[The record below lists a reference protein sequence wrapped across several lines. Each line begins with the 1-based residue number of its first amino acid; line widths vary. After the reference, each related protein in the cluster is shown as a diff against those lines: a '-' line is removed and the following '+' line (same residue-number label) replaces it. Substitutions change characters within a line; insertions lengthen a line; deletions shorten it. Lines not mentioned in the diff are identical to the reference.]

1 MSSIFDD
8 KRIKDFVIATERK
21 RDIQDVDLGNNHDC
35 GYCPD
40 CGEELQ
46 ETGSTTYCVDCGW
59 FDSGWAE

>member
-1 MSSIFDD
+1 MSIFDD
-8 KRIKDFVIATERK
+8 KRIKDFVIAAERQ
-21 RDIQDVDLGNNHDC
+21 RNDSVDLDH
-35 GYCPD
+35 CPD

>member
-1 MSSIFDD
+1 MSIFDD
-8 KRIKDFVIATERK
+8 KRIKDFVIAAERK
-21 RDIQDVDLGNNHDC
+21 RNDIVDLDH
-35 GYCPD
+35 CPD